1 MLSLLA
7 LAATCWG
14 VLMSLA
20 PLLQVRVI
28 LREKSATGV
37 SPAWLAVLV
46 VGFALW
52 LAYGV
57 ALGDLPLVLT
67 NLCSI
72 SVGTFTLLVV
82 LRYRRGTPRQ
92 P

>member
-7 LAATCWG
+7 VTATCWG

-28 LREKSATGV
+28 LREKTSAGV
-37 SPAWLAVLV
+37 SPAWLVVLV
-46 VGFALW
+46 VGFVLW

-67 NLCSI
+67 NLCSM

-82 LRYRRGTPRQ
+82 LRYRGTPPQ
-92 P
+92 A